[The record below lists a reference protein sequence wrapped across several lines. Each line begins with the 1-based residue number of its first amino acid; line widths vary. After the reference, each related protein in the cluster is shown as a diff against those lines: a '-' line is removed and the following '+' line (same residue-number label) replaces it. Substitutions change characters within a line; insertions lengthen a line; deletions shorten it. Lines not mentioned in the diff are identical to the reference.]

1 MANLKTEVILTMN
14 GKAAI
19 QVLEAL
25 RDKAKSVREEI
36 DHLDEKAPDFKQRK
50 AGLEEVYKALQS
62 AETDVIKGT
71 ERLDHALQNLTSTSL
86 QNLRK
91 ALGDGRR
98 QLQKLSEDELE
109 QADELRRKMKQVG
122 DEIRLIEG
130 QYVKIP
136 DGLKN
141 IKNQSDQ
148 WLDKAIKQQRD
159 LVGSLE
165 KSDASYQKN
174 LSTLK
179 QLVAEED
186 RRKGKMSKSDAMAT
200 VSNKYA
206 NASELRRAKTTITEV
221 RDKTDSHKVDEIE
234 QYNKALLEID
244 KRLGSISGQ
253 FVDVQKGISNVSNQ
267 SDQWLD
273 KAIKQQR
280 DLVGSLEKS
289 DASYQQNLATL
300 KQLEAEEDRR
310 KGKMSESEAHQT
322 VSSSNASASDL
333 RRAKTTLTEARDK
346 TALSNTGEI
355 DKYNSE
361 LQEIEKRLEAV
372 SGKAQKASMSWKQM
386 KQVLAE
392 PNKASGEDIKR
403 TMEVIAQKIQQL
415 PAGSKYVA
423 DLRRQY
429 SMLEQTLKGTRMSQS
444 ALNDILT
451 RSKQGKASIDELR
464 RAYKQL
470 EEELNLLNTKS
481 KEFADKQ
488 KSMKELKKNIDE
500 VTGAANKQGGAWNT
514 ALKNLT
520 AYVGLFSVFNHIK
533 DLVTGAIKKNFEYSG
548 SLTDI
553 RKVSGLTMDD
563 VKKLSTEL
571 AKIDTRTSV
580 DGLAQ
585 LAYEA
590 SKLGVG
596 KYGVEGMA
604 QFVRAADKINVA
616 IGEEMGEKA
625 LPSLLKMTEVMGL
638 IPKMGLERSIEAV
651 GSAMFKLSSTS
662 TATSNDITEFAKR
675 CTGVARTAGITTDQL
690 LALGSAF
697 SAQMASP
704 EVAATAMSKFIVALQ
719 KNHNLIEKD
728 LAIPA
733 GTINDM
739 YKAGHAMDA
748 IVLILEKMKE
758 KGNMNA
764 LGEIFKD
771 VGGDGQRLISSMVTM
786 AKNVDML
793 KDHLYESQ
801 EAFEEATAVGKEYS
815 MQQQSA
821 IGILERANNLWEKAF
836 VNPDGVDAV
845 KGMAEWWYE
854 MSATMTSS
862 PLLKGTLQVA
872 LQMVLITLKAV
883 ATLLPVIIGYI
894 ASQGLY
900 SGLTLLWQYLTALG
914 VAVKSMFQYTRAL
927 FTANAAQSTLNKTMK
942 LNPWIALASV
952 VVGVAG
958 AIYGYTQRA
967 KEAAEAAKEAER
979 QANAWKS
986 TLGQAAIETENL
998 KDKLKNYKRML
1009 SEANLSQKD
1018 RQGLISRFNSDF
1030 RSYINNLGI
1039 EIKNVKDLRDHY
1051 ADLAQEAERATYY
1064 RMREQAKQQALPKL
1078 DNDVNT
1084 ASNAV
1089 MENITKL
1096 GLDKLGVKFKD
1107 IYRWVKAG
1115 MSAKYI
1121 TLKLAKM
1128 LPREKTGLVDG
1139 LNWKIGKEGYIYR
1152 DTYDKDHKVT
1162 PATDFQTQTELAEMY
1177 RDNLWFVNAYK
1188 RRAKKLK
1195 QINKSY
1201 SNWVDDD
1208 YQPTPPETPGTLDN
1222 NAKDKDAIA
1231 EEKRREND
1239 QKRDWREELKQ
1250 KQDQAK
1256 AIMDDVNNYYDRQI
1270 NAKLAQAISL
1280 NMDKTEQ
1287 EQFVLPLRQNKEIAR
1302 SQVRLAVAG
1311 KPNKWEDAKKMM
1323 TADMVE
1329 QADETGVNLSENLLD
1344 GILKNNIGNLRKL
1357 MEQLG
1362 KNLGLSM
1369 NSITAEIFAKATR
1382 SEQEILK
1389 MKLKQMEARR
1399 KIAMEHD
1406 YTGIVQQNS
1415 YDSFNEMGFAAP
1427 TKEETTV
1434 TKKMVDGKEILD
1446 TSAFDKRRKAIKDMY
1461 ETARK
1466 ELAQLYTIDVSTT
1479 DGKGMLMK
1487 MLFGDDPDGMAA
1499 RIKAS
1504 LGESEESWKAF
1515 YLNLIQYSDNYAE
1528 AEKKK
1533 YDSTKKILDFWW
1545 SSNKRNLAQQDKLRK
1560 IQNESN
1566 LFGKRTNLLSNL
1578 GLANLT
1584 ADPEI
1589 ELMKARMQ
1597 AAEDYY
1603 AFVER
1608 NTKNKQLVDEA
1619 ERARQE
1625 AELAYANQMATAM
1638 KSRLSQMKELVQP
1651 IEDFGAAVGQ
1661 ALAEMRYDAESAND
1675 AIKSA
1680 LKSMLES
1687 WAKMALND
1695 VNTQMWKAINDAG
1708 AKRGR
1713 KNAQPDID
1721 AARANAKANAVT
1733 MNTSDIGTAGNP
1745 AHVIVDNETQSSDS
1759 ISDKKTDVVVH
1770 SESGG
1775 PDALPTVAH
1784 KDSPMATS
1792 PILVPNNTE
1801 RHGAGGLFKS
1811 VAPDTMPSYP
1821 SKDKVSAELPVTIK
1835 DDNVVDSRSNS
1846 QEKSDLQ
1853 HESLSR
1859 VEEKRKGNFP
1869 SDFHPDLYPEITGN
1883 SKKESPVPSV
1893 DTKTYEPP
1901 ANAALKRAHN
1911 TNNPQNEENRE
1922 GVVGLGDIQ
1931 ENVRGLL
1938 EVAKDLQSKVSGRTD
1953 SNVGSPAEQ
1962 TEESDSSADSTSYF
1976 DPAHRTQKALPAD
1989 AQESQGKVR
1998 KSPSNQKQGSPAL
2011 KGVAEQA
2018 GVSFADAI
2026 TGQSS
2031 FAEAGAGI
2039 VMGGVN
2045 AALNADLGDSKKKKK
2060 EEKQRKKQLREEKKH
2075 QKALSKEVKQGTK
2088 EREKTTDKG
2097 VKNMTVTT
2105 EQGNKEQSKGT
2116 EAAQRTMF
2124 GATDAALNATLVAKQ
2139 KNNDATAQS
2148 DAARTESEVTFSI
2161 AGAMAKCFEFLGPI
2175 AGPIAAA
2182 VVMSTLMGFLQWAL
2196 SSALGGKK
2204 KNSTKGPNT
2213 KVVSG
2218 MLTYDSGNVQDL
2230 RPFVGNDGSL
2240 YWATE
2245 EDKPHNG
2252 VSLLTRPTATTI
2264 NGRPSL
2270 VAENGP
2276 ELVIGRETTQAMMM
2290 NNPQLLKA
2298 LVNYDR
2304 NYSGRRAYDTGNIAE
2319 TSPTIA
2325 AGTSVADEMVSYQ
2338 ANTNVALLQAVN
2350 TLLQRLEQP
2359 IEAKIDMYGRGK
2371 LYDSMTKANQF
2382 MKNK

>member
-1 MANLKTEVILTMN
+1 MANLKTEVILSMN

-19 QVLEAL
+19 LVLEAL
-25 RDKAKSVREEI
+25 RDKARSVREEI
-36 DHLDEKAPDFKQRK
+36 DHLDKDAPDFKERK
-50 AGLEEVYKALQS
+50 AGLESVYKTLHNYQ
-62 AETDVIKGT
+62 TNIIKDT
-71 ERLDHALQNLTSTSL
+71 ERLDHALKNLSTTSL

-98 QLQKLSEDELE
+98 QLQKLSEDDLA
-109 QADELRRKMKQVG
+109 QAEEVRKKMKQVG

-130 QYVKIP
+130 QYVKIAE
-136 DGLKN
+136 GLKN
-141 IKNQSDQ
+141 VANQSDQ

-159 LVGSLE
+159 LVGSLQ
-165 KSDASYQKN
+165 KSDA
-174 LSTLK
+174 
-179 QLVAEED
+179 
-186 RRKGKMSKSDAMAT
+186 G
-200 VSNKYA
+200 
-206 NASELRRAKTTITEV
+206 
-221 RDKTDSHKVDEIE
+221 
-234 QYNKALLEID
+234 
-244 KRLGSISGQ
+244 
-253 FVDVQKGISNVSNQ
+253 
-267 SDQWLD
+267 
-273 KAIKQQR
+273 
-280 DLVGSLEKS
+280 
-289 DASYQQNLATL
+289 YQQNLATL

-310 KGKMSESEAHQT
+310 KGKMNVLEARQT
-322 VSSSNASASDL
+322 VSNGNASASDL
-333 RRAKTTLTEARDK
+333 RRAKATLTEKRD
-346 TALSNTGEI
+346 NTPTKYYDEI
-355 DKYNSE
+355 GDYNRD

-372 SGKAQKASMSWKQM
+372 SGKTQKASMSWKQL

-403 TMEVIAQKIQQL
+403 TMEVIQQKIQQL

-444 ALNDILT
+444 ALNDILS
-451 RSKQGKASIDELR
+451 RSKQGKASLDELR

-470 EEELNLLNTKS
+470 EEELNQVNTKS
-481 KEFADKQ
+481 EEFADKQ

-500 VTGAANKQGGAWNT
+500 VTGATNKQGGAWHT

-553 RKVSGLTMDD
+553 RKVSGLTMEQ
-563 VKKLSTEL
+563 VKQLSTEL

-585 LAYEA
+585 LAYQGA
-590 SKLGVG
+590 KLGMG

-604 QFVRAADKINVA
+604 QFVRAADQINVA
-616 IGEEMGEKA
+616 IGEEMGEEA
-625 LPSLLKMTEVMGL
+625 LPALSKMVEVMGL
-638 IPKMGLERSIEAV
+638 IPKMGIEKAMEAT

-662 TATSNDITEFAKR
+662 TSTSNDIVEFSKR
-675 CTGVARTAGITTDQL
+675 LTGVARTAGITTDQL
-690 LALGSAF
+690 LALGSA
-697 SAQMASP
+697 SSSMMLMP
-704 EVAATAMSKFIVALQ
+704 EVASTAMGKFIVALQ
-719 KNHNLIEKD
+719 KNHNLIAKE
-728 LAIPA
+728 LGIPDE
-733 GTINDM
+733 TIKNL
-739 YKAGHAMDA
+739 YASGHAMDA
-748 IVLILEKMKE
+748 IVLVLEKMRD

-764 LGEIFKD
+764 LGGIFKD
-771 VGGDGQRLISSMVTM
+771 LGSDGQRLVTAMVTM
-786 AKNVDML
+786 SKNVDIL
-793 KDHLYESQ
+793 KDHLYESE
-801 EAFEEATAVGKEYS
+801 EAFREATAVGKEYS

-862 PLLKGTLQVA
+862 PLLKGTLQIA

-883 ATLLPVIIGYI
+883 ATLLPVIIGYM

-900 SGLTLLWQYLTALG
+900 SGLSLLWQYLKALG
-914 VAVKSMFQYTRAL
+914 VAVKSMFQYARAL

-942 LNPWIALASV
+942 LNPWIAFASV
-952 VVGVAG
+952 IIGVAG

-967 KEAAEAAKEAER
+967 REAAEAAKEAER

-986 TLGQAAIETENL
+986 TLGKAAVETANL
-998 KDKLKNYKRML
+998 NKKLENYKRMM
-1009 SEANLSQKD
+1009 SESNLSQKE
-1018 RQGLISRFNSDF
+1018 RQGLISRFNKDF
-1030 RSYINNLGI
+1030 RSYISNLGI
-1039 EIKNVKDLRDHY
+1039 EIKSVKDLRDHY
-1051 ADLAQEAERATYY
+1051 SELAQEAQRATYY
-1064 RMREQAKQQALPKL
+1064 RMMEKAKQQALPKL
-1078 DNDVNT
+1078 DADRDT
-1084 ASNAV
+1084 AANALLAQV
-1089 MENITKL
+1089 QKL
-1096 GLDKLGVKFKD
+1096 GIDKLGVSFAD
-1107 IYRWVKAG
+1107 IDRWVSKGANG
-1115 MSAKYI
+1115 NALFWNLVKKMPKNKSG
-1121 TLKLAKM
+1121 LK
-1128 LPREKTGLVDG
+1128 DG
-1139 LNWKIGKEGYIYR
+1139 FNWKLGKDGYIYR
-1152 DTYDKDHKVT
+1152 DTYDGGKAGINSDDSQMQYKLRDLLSASRWYANATGRRRKKEKDIEDNYQKWFPKDYT
-1162 PATDFQTQTELAEMY
+1162 PY
-1177 RDNLWFVNAYK
+1177 
-1188 RRAKKLK
+1188 
-1195 QINKSY
+1195 
-1201 SNWVDDD
+1201 
-1208 YQPTPPETPGTLDN
+1208 PEEDPGTLEKE
-1222 NAKDKDAIA
+1222 APDKDAIA
-1231 EEKRREND
+1231 QEKRDQRDRE
-1239 QKRDWREELKQ
+1239 RAWREELKQ

-1311 KPNKWEDAKKMM
+1311 KPNNWEDAKKMM
-1323 TADMVE
+1323 AADMVE
-1329 QADETGVNLSENLLD
+1329 QKDETGINLSKDLLD
-1344 GILKNNIGNLRKL
+1344 GILNNNIDNLRKL

-1369 NSITAEIFAKATR
+1369 NSITAEILAKATR

-1399 KIAMEHD
+1399 KIVMEHD

-1415 YDSFNEMGFAAP
+1415 YDSFNEMGYAAP

-1434 TKKMVDGKEILD
+1434 TKKMVDGKEVLD

-1466 ELAQLYTIDVSTT
+1466 ELAQLYAIDVSTT
-1479 DGKGMLMK
+1479 DGRGVLMNI
-1487 MLFGDDPDGMAA
+1487 LFGDDPDGMAA

-1504 LGESEESWKAF
+1504 LGESEESWKSF

-1533 YDSTKKILDFWW
+1533 YDSAKKIVDFWW

-1560 IQNESN
+1560 MQNESN

-1608 NTKNKQLVDEA
+1608 NTKNKQLIDEA

-1687 WAKMALND
+1687 WVKMALND

-1708 AKRGR
+1708 AKRG
-1713 KNAQPDID
+1713 KKKAQPDID
-1721 AARANAKANAVT
+1721 AARANAKANYTDLNGIDWRNFGTESNPLWVRWAGDHYENKSGDAVYTKEDGTPLPNPNGSVPQSNEPPSAWKKRHPDGTIDDYNKEVKSLGGQVGTSMAGQTGASVAGAVT
-1733 MNTSDIGTAGNP
+1733 G
-1745 AHVIVDNETQSSDS
+1745 SSSFGDAATGIAMS
-1759 ISDKKTDVVVH
+1759 GADALLNAQIKKTSK
-1770 SESGG
+1770 SE
-1775 PDALPTVAH
+1775 
-1784 KDSPMATS
+1784 K
-1792 PILVPNNTE
+1792 E
-1801 RHGAGGLFKS
+1801 R
-1811 VAPDTMPSYP
+1811 
-1821 SKDKVSAELPVTIK
+1821 
-1835 DDNVVDSRSNS
+1835 
-1846 QEKSDLQ
+1846 
-1853 HESLSR
+1853 
-1859 VEEKRKGNFP
+1859 
-1869 SDFHPDLYPEITGN
+1869 
-1883 SKKESPVPSV
+1883 
-1893 DTKTYEPP
+1893 
-1901 ANAALKRAHN
+1901 
-1911 TNNPQNEENRE
+1911 
-1922 GVVGLGDIQ
+1922 
-1931 ENVRGLL
+1931 
-1938 EVAKDLQSKVSGRTD
+1938 
-1953 SNVGSPAEQ
+1953 
-1962 TEESDSSADSTSYF
+1962 
-1976 DPAHRTQKALPAD
+1976 
-1989 AQESQGKVR
+1989 
-1998 KSPSNQKQGSPAL
+1998 
-2011 KGVAEQA
+2011 
-2018 GVSFADAI
+2018 
-2026 TGQSS
+2026 
-2031 FAEAGAGI
+2031 
-2039 VMGGVN
+2039 
-2045 AALNADLGDSKKKKK
+2045 
-2060 EEKQRKKQLREEKKH
+2060 EKQLKKEKKH
-2075 QKALSKEVKQGTK
+2075 QKDLTK
-2088 EREKTTDKG
+2088 ETKKGLSDREKATGKG
-2097 VKNMTVTT
+2097 VKNITSTT

-2116 EAAQRTMF
+2116 VVAQQTITNATEA
-2124 GATDAALNATLVAKQ
+2124 GLNATLTAKQ
-2139 KNNDATAQS
+2139 KNNDETLKS
-2148 DAARTESEVTFSI
+2148 DANRTQGEVTFSI

-2182 VVMSTLMGFLQWAL
+2182 VVMSTLMGLLQWAL
-2196 SSALGGKK
+2196 NSALGGGKK
-2204 KNSTKGPNT
+2204 KNSTKSPNT

-2230 RPFVGNDGSL
+2230 RPFVGNDGSI
-2240 YWATE
+2240 YWAA
-2245 EDKPHNG
+2245 EDSNPHNG
-2252 VSLLTRPTATTI
+2252 VSLLTRPTATSI
-2264 NGRPSL
+2264 NGHPSL
-2270 VAENGP
+2270 VAEKGP

-2304 NYSGRRAYDTGNIAE
+2304 NYSGRHAYDTGNITEA
-2319 TSPTIA
+2319 SPTIA
-2325 AGTSVADEMVSYQ
+2325 AGSSVSDEMVSNQ
-2338 ANTNVALLQAVN
+2338 ATTNIALLQAVN

>member
-1 MANLKTEVILTMN
+1 MANLKTEVILSMN

-25 RDKAKSVREEI
+25 RDKARSVREEI
-36 DHLDEKAPDFKQRK
+36 DHLDKDAPDFKERK
-50 AGLEEVYKALQS
+50 AGLESVYKTLQNYQ
-62 AETDVIKGT
+62 TNIIKDT
-71 ERLDHALQNLTSTSL
+71 ERLDHALKNLSTTSL

-98 QLQKLSEDELE
+98 QLQKLSEDDLA
-109 QADELRRKMKQVG
+109 QAEEVRKKMKQVG

-130 QYVKIP
+130 QYVKIAE
-136 DGLKN
+136 GLKN
-141 IKNQSDQ
+141 VANQSDQ

-159 LVGSLE
+159 LVGSLQ
-165 KSDASYQKN
+165 KSDA
-174 LSTLK
+174 
-179 QLVAEED
+179 
-186 RRKGKMSKSDAMAT
+186 G
-200 VSNKYA
+200 
-206 NASELRRAKTTITEV
+206 
-221 RDKTDSHKVDEIE
+221 
-234 QYNKALLEID
+234 
-244 KRLGSISGQ
+244 
-253 FVDVQKGISNVSNQ
+253 
-267 SDQWLD
+267 
-273 KAIKQQR
+273 
-280 DLVGSLEKS
+280 
-289 DASYQQNLATL
+289 YQQNLATL
-300 KQLEAEEDRR
+300 KRLEAEEDRR
-310 KGKMSESEAHQT
+310 KGKMNVAEARQT
-322 VSSSNASASDL
+322 VSDDNASASDL
-333 RRAKTTLTEARDK
+333 RRAKATLTEARDK
-346 TALSNTGEI
+346 TAIGKTGEI
-355 DKYNSE
+355 DSYNRD
-361 LQEIEKRLEAV
+361 LQEIEKRLETV
-372 SGKAQKASMSWKQM
+372 SGKTQKASMSWKQM

-403 TMEVIAQKIQQL
+403 TMEVIQQKIQQL

-444 ALNDILT
+444 ALNDILS
-451 RSKQGKASIDELR
+451 RSKQGKASLDELR

-470 EEELNLLNTKS
+470 EEELNQVNTKS

-488 KSMKELKKNIDE
+488 KSMKELKENIDE
-500 VTGAANKQGGAWNT
+500 VTGATNKQGGAWHT

-553 RKVSGLTMDD
+553 RKVSGLTMEQ
-563 VKKLSTEL
+563 VKQLSTEL

-585 LAYEA
+585 LAYQGA
-590 SKLGVG
+590 KLGMG

-604 QFVRAADKINVA
+604 QFVRAADQINVA
-616 IGEEMGEKA
+616 IGEEMGEEA
-625 LPSLLKMTEVMGL
+625 LPALSKMVEVMGL
-638 IPKMGLERSIEAV
+638 IPKMGIEKAMEAT

-662 TATSNDITEFAKR
+662 TSTSNDIVEFSKR
-675 CTGVARTAGITTDQL
+675 LTGVARTAGITTDQL
-690 LALGSAF
+690 LALGSA
-697 SAQMASP
+697 SSSMMLMP
-704 EVAATAMSKFIVALQ
+704 EVASTAMGKFIVALQ
-719 KNHNLIEKD
+719 KNHNLIAKE
-728 LAIPA
+728 LGIPDE
-733 GTINDM
+733 TIKNL
-739 YKAGHAMDA
+739 YASGHAMDA
-748 IVLILEKMKE
+748 IVLVLEKMRD

-764 LGEIFKD
+764 LGGIFKD
-771 VGGDGQRLISSMVTM
+771 LGSDGQRLVTAMVTM
-786 AKNVDML
+786 SKNVDIL
-793 KDHLYESQ
+793 KDHLYESE
-801 EAFEEATAVGKEYS
+801 EAFREATAVGKEYS
-815 MQQQSA
+815 MQQLSA

-854 MSATMTSS
+854 MSATMTNS
-862 PLLKGTLQVA
+862 PLLKGTLQIA
-872 LQMVLITLKAV
+872 LQMVLAALKAV
-883 ATLLPVIIGYI
+883 AFFMPVIIGYM

-900 SGLTLLWQYLTALG
+900 SGLRLLWQYVAALG
-914 VAVKSMFQYTRAL
+914 MAGKAMFQYVRAL

-952 VVGVAG
+952 IIGVAG

-967 KEAAEAAKEAER
+967 KEAAEAVKEAEK

-986 TLGQAAIETENL
+986 TLGKAAVETANL
-998 KDKLKNYKRML
+998 NKKLENYKRMM
-1009 SEANLSQKD
+1009 SESNLSQKE
-1018 RQGLISRFNSDF
+1018 RQGLISRFNKDF
-1030 RSYINNLGI
+1030 RSYISNLGI
-1039 EIKNVKDLRDHY
+1039 EIKSVKDLRDHY
-1051 ADLAQEAERATYY
+1051 SELAQEAQRATYY
-1064 RMREQAKQQALPKL
+1064 RMMEKAKQQALPKL
-1078 DNDVNT
+1078 DADRDT
-1084 ASNAV
+1084 AANALLAQV
-1089 MENITKL
+1089 QKL
-1096 GLDKLGVKFKD
+1096 GIDKLGVSFAD
-1107 IYRWVKAG
+1107 IDRWVSKGANG
-1115 MSAKYI
+1115 NALFWNLVKKMPKNKSG
-1121 TLKLAKM
+1121 LK
-1128 LPREKTGLVDG
+1128 DG
-1139 LNWKIGKEGYIYR
+1139 FNWKLGKDGYIYR
-1152 DTYDKDHKVT
+1152 DTYDGGKAGINSDDSQMQYELLDLLRYSRWYANATGRRRKKEKDIEDNYQKWFPKGYT
-1162 PATDFQTQTELAEMY
+1162 PY
-1177 RDNLWFVNAYK
+1177 
-1188 RRAKKLK
+1188 
-1195 QINKSY
+1195 
-1201 SNWVDDD
+1201 
-1208 YQPTPPETPGTLDN
+1208 PEEDPGTLEKD
-1222 NAKDKDAIA
+1222 APDKDAIA
-1231 EEKRREND
+1231 QEKRD
-1239 QKRDWREELKQ
+1239 KRDRERAWREELKQ

-1256 AIMDDVNNYYDRQI
+1256 AIMDDVDNYYDRQI

-1311 KPNKWEDAKKMM
+1311 KPNQWEDAKKMM
-1323 TADMVE
+1323 AADMVE
-1329 QADETGVNLSENLLD
+1329 QEDETGINLSKDLLD
-1344 GILKNNIGNLRKL
+1344 GILNNNIDNLRKL

-1369 NSITAEIFAKATR
+1369 NSITAEISAKATR

-1399 KIAMEHD
+1399 KIVMEHD

-1415 YDSFNEMGFAAP
+1415 YDSFNEMGYAAP

-1434 TKKMVDGKEILD
+1434 TKKMVDGKEVLD

-1466 ELAQLYTIDVSTT
+1466 ELAQLYAIDVSTT
-1479 DGKGMLMK
+1479 DGRGVLMK
-1487 MLFGDDPDGMAA
+1487 ILFGDDPDGMAA

-1504 LGESEESWKAF
+1504 LGESEESWKSF

-1533 YDSTKKILDFWW
+1533 YDSAKKIVDFWW
-1545 SSNKRNLAQQDKLRK
+1545 SSNKRNLAQQAKLRK
-1560 IQNESN
+1560 MQNESN

-1608 NTKNKQLVDEA
+1608 NTKNKQLIDEA

-1708 AKRGR
+1708 AKRG
-1713 KNAQPDID
+1713 KKKAQPDID
-1721 AARANAKANAVT
+1721 AVRANAKANYTDLNGIDWRNFGTESNPLWVRWAGDHYENKSGDAVYTKEDGTPLPNPNGSVPQSNEPPSAWKKRHPDGTIDDYNKEVKSLGGQVGTSMAGQTGASVAGAVT
-1733 MNTSDIGTAGNP
+1733 G
-1745 AHVIVDNETQSSDS
+1745 SSSFGDAATGIAMS
-1759 ISDKKTDVVVH
+1759 GADALLNAQIKKTSK
-1770 SESGG
+1770 SE
-1775 PDALPTVAH
+1775 
-1784 KDSPMATS
+1784 K
-1792 PILVPNNTE
+1792 E
-1801 RHGAGGLFKS
+1801 R
-1811 VAPDTMPSYP
+1811 
-1821 SKDKVSAELPVTIK
+1821 
-1835 DDNVVDSRSNS
+1835 
-1846 QEKSDLQ
+1846 
-1853 HESLSR
+1853 
-1859 VEEKRKGNFP
+1859 
-1869 SDFHPDLYPEITGN
+1869 
-1883 SKKESPVPSV
+1883 
-1893 DTKTYEPP
+1893 
-1901 ANAALKRAHN
+1901 
-1911 TNNPQNEENRE
+1911 
-1922 GVVGLGDIQ
+1922 
-1931 ENVRGLL
+1931 
-1938 EVAKDLQSKVSGRTD
+1938 
-1953 SNVGSPAEQ
+1953 
-1962 TEESDSSADSTSYF
+1962 
-1976 DPAHRTQKALPAD
+1976 
-1989 AQESQGKVR
+1989 
-1998 KSPSNQKQGSPAL
+1998 
-2011 KGVAEQA
+2011 
-2018 GVSFADAI
+2018 
-2026 TGQSS
+2026 
-2031 FAEAGAGI
+2031 
-2039 VMGGVN
+2039 
-2045 AALNADLGDSKKKKK
+2045 
-2060 EEKQRKKQLREEKKH
+2060 EKQLKKEKKH
-2075 QKALSKEVKQGTK
+2075 QKDLTK
-2088 EREKTTDKG
+2088 ETKKGLSDREKATGKG
-2097 VKNMTVTT
+2097 VKNITSTM

-2116 EAAQRTMF
+2116 VVAQQTITNATEA
-2124 GATDAALNATLVAKQ
+2124 GLNATLTAKQ
-2139 KNNDATAQS
+2139 KNNDETLKS
-2148 DAARTESEVTFSI
+2148 DANRTQGEVTFSI

-2182 VVMSTLMGFLQWAL
+2182 VVMSTLMGLLQWAL
-2196 SSALGGKK
+2196 NSALGGGKK

-2240 YWATE
+2240 YWAA
-2245 EDKPHNG
+2245 EDSNPHNG
-2252 VSLLTRPTATTI
+2252 VSLLTRPTATSI
-2264 NGRPSL
+2264 NGHPSL
-2270 VAENGP
+2270 VAEKGP

-2304 NYSGRRAYDTGNIAE
+2304 NYSGRRAYDIGNISE

-2325 AGTSVADEMVSYQ
+2325 AGSSVTDEMVSNQ
-2338 ANTNVALLQAVN
+2338 ATTNIALLQAVN

>member
-1 MANLKTEVILTMN
+1 MANLKTEVILSMN

-25 RDKAKSVREEI
+25 RDKARSVREEI
-36 DHLDEKAPDFKQRK
+36 DHLDKDAPDFKERK
-50 AGLEEVYKALQS
+50 AGLESVYKTLQNYQ
-62 AETDVIKGT
+62 TNIIKDT
-71 ERLDHALQNLTSTSL
+71 ERLDHALKNLSTTSL

-98 QLQKLSEDELE
+98 QLQKLSEDDLA
-109 QADELRRKMKQVG
+109 QAEEVRKKMKQVG

-130 QYVKIP
+130 QYVKIAE
-136 DGLKN
+136 GLKN
-141 IKNQSDQ
+141 VANQSDQ

-159 LVGSLE
+159 LVGSLQ
-165 KSDASYQKN
+165 KSDA
-174 LSTLK
+174 
-179 QLVAEED
+179 
-186 RRKGKMSKSDAMAT
+186 G
-200 VSNKYA
+200 
-206 NASELRRAKTTITEV
+206 
-221 RDKTDSHKVDEIE
+221 
-234 QYNKALLEID
+234 
-244 KRLGSISGQ
+244 
-253 FVDVQKGISNVSNQ
+253 
-267 SDQWLD
+267 
-273 KAIKQQR
+273 
-280 DLVGSLEKS
+280 
-289 DASYQQNLATL
+289 YQQNLATL

-310 KGKMSESEAHQT
+310 KGKMSVFEAHQT
-322 VSSSNASASDL
+322 VSNGNASASDL
-333 RRAKTTLTEARDK
+333 RRAKTTLTEARD
-346 TALSNTGEI
+346 NTPTKFSDSIG
-355 DKYNSE
+355 DYNRE

-372 SGKAQKASMSWKQM
+372 SGKTQKASMSWKQM

-403 TMEVIAQKIQQL
+403 TMEVIQQKIQQL

-429 SMLEQTLKGTRMSQS
+429 SMLEQTLKGARMSQS

-451 RSKQGKASIDELR
+451 RSKQGKASLDELR

-470 EEELNLLNTKS
+470 EEELNQINTKS

-488 KSMKELKKNIDE
+488 KSMEELKKNIDE
-500 VTGAANKQGGAWNT
+500 VTGAANKQGGAWHT

-553 RKVSGLTMDD
+553 RKVSGLTMEQ
-563 VKKLSTEL
+563 VKQLSTEL

-585 LAYEA
+585 LAYQGA
-590 SKLGVG
+590 KLGMG

-604 QFVRAADKINVA
+604 QFVRAADQINVA
-616 IGEEMGEKA
+616 IGEEMGEEA
-625 LPSLLKMTEVMGL
+625 LPALSKMVEVMGL
-638 IPKMGLERSIEAV
+638 IPKMGIEKAMEAT

-662 TATSNDITEFAKR
+662 TSTSNDIVEFSKR
-675 CTGVARTAGITTDQL
+675 LTGVARTAGITTDQL
-690 LALGSAF
+690 LALGSA
-697 SAQMASP
+697 SSSMMLMP
-704 EVAATAMSKFIVALQ
+704 EVASTAMGKFIVALQ
-719 KNHNLIEKD
+719 KNHNLIAKE
-728 LAIPA
+728 LGIPDE
-733 GTINDM
+733 TIKNL
-739 YKAGHAMDA
+739 YASGHAMDA
-748 IVLILEKMKE
+748 IVLVLEKMRD

-764 LGEIFKD
+764 LGGIFKD
-771 VGGDGQRLISSMVTM
+771 LGSDGQRLVTAMVTM
-786 AKNVDML
+786 SKNVDIL
-793 KDHLYESQ
+793 KDHLYESE
-801 EAFEEATAVGKEYS
+801 EAFREATAVGKEYS
-815 MQQQSA
+815 MQQLSA

-862 PLLKGTLQVA
+862 PLLKGTLQIA

-883 ATLLPVIIGYI
+883 ASLLPVIIGYM

-900 SGLTLLWQYLTALG
+900 SGLRLLWQYLTALG
-914 VAVKSMFQYTRAL
+914 VAVKSMFQYARAL

-942 LNPWIALASV
+942 LNPWIAFASV
-952 VVGVAG
+952 IIGVAG

-967 KEAAEAAKEAER
+967 REAAEAAKEAEK

-986 TLGQAAIETENL
+986 TLGKAAVETANL
-998 KDKLKNYKRML
+998 NKKLENYKRMM
-1009 SEANLSQKD
+1009 SESNLSQKE
-1018 RQGLISRFNSDF
+1018 RQGLISRFNKDF
-1030 RSYINNLGI
+1030 RSYISNLGI
-1039 EIKNVKDLRDHY
+1039 EIKSVKDLRDHY
-1051 ADLAQEAERATYY
+1051 SELAQEAQRATYY
-1064 RMREQAKQQALPKL
+1064 RMMEKAKQQALPKL
-1078 DNDVNT
+1078 DADRDT
-1084 ASNAV
+1084 AANALLAQV
-1089 MENITKL
+1089 QKL
-1096 GLDKLGVKFKD
+1096 GIDKLGVSFAD
-1107 IYRWVKAG
+1107 IDRWVSKGANG
-1115 MSAKYI
+1115 NALFWNLVKKMPKNKSG
-1121 TLKLAKM
+1121 LK
-1128 LPREKTGLVDG
+1128 DG
-1139 LNWKIGKEGYIYR
+1139 FNWKLGKDGYIYR
-1152 DTYDKDHKVT
+1152 DTYDGGKVGINSDDSQMQYKLRDLLSASRWYANATGRRRKKEKDIEDNYQKWFPKDYT
-1162 PATDFQTQTELAEMY
+1162 PY
-1177 RDNLWFVNAYK
+1177 
-1188 RRAKKLK
+1188 
-1195 QINKSY
+1195 
-1201 SNWVDDD
+1201 
-1208 YQPTPPETPGTLDN
+1208 PEEDPGTLEKK
-1222 NAKDKDAIA
+1222 APDKDAIA
-1231 EEKRREND
+1231 QEKRDQRDRE
-1239 QKRDWREELKQ
+1239 RAWREELKQ

-1311 KPNKWEDAKKMM
+1311 KPNEWEDAKKMM
-1323 TADMVE
+1323 AADMVE
-1329 QADETGVNLSENLLD
+1329 QKDETGINLSKDLLD
-1344 GILKNNIGNLRKL
+1344 GILNNNIDNLRKL

-1389 MKLKQMEARR
+1389 MELKQMEARR
-1399 KIAMEHD
+1399 KIVMEHD

-1415 YDSFNEMGFAAP
+1415 YDSFNEMGYAAP

-1434 TKKMVDGKEILD
+1434 TKKMVDGKEVLD

-1479 DGKGMLMK
+1479 DGRGVLMK
-1487 MLFGDDPDGMAA
+1487 ILFGDDPDGMAA
-1499 RIKAS
+1499 RIKKS

-1533 YDSTKKILDFWW
+1533 YDSAKKIVDFWW

-1560 IQNESN
+1560 MQNESN

-1608 NTKNKQLVDEA
+1608 NTKNKQLIDEA

-1708 AKRGR
+1708 AKRG
-1713 KNAQPDID
+1713 KKKAQPDID
-1721 AARANAKANAVT
+1721 AARANAKANYTDLNGIDWRNFGTESNPLWVRWAGDHYENKSGDAVYTKEDGTPLPNPNGSVPQSNEPPSAWKKRHPDGTIDDYNKEVKSLGGQVGTSMAGQTGSSVAGAVT
-1733 MNTSDIGTAGNP
+1733 G
-1745 AHVIVDNETQSSDS
+1745 SSSFGDAATGIAMS
-1759 ISDKKTDVVVH
+1759 GADALLNAQIKKTSK
-1770 SESGG
+1770 SE
-1775 PDALPTVAH
+1775 
-1784 KDSPMATS
+1784 K
-1792 PILVPNNTE
+1792 E
-1801 RHGAGGLFKS
+1801 R
-1811 VAPDTMPSYP
+1811 
-1821 SKDKVSAELPVTIK
+1821 
-1835 DDNVVDSRSNS
+1835 
-1846 QEKSDLQ
+1846 
-1853 HESLSR
+1853 
-1859 VEEKRKGNFP
+1859 
-1869 SDFHPDLYPEITGN
+1869 
-1883 SKKESPVPSV
+1883 
-1893 DTKTYEPP
+1893 
-1901 ANAALKRAHN
+1901 
-1911 TNNPQNEENRE
+1911 
-1922 GVVGLGDIQ
+1922 
-1931 ENVRGLL
+1931 
-1938 EVAKDLQSKVSGRTD
+1938 
-1953 SNVGSPAEQ
+1953 
-1962 TEESDSSADSTSYF
+1962 
-1976 DPAHRTQKALPAD
+1976 
-1989 AQESQGKVR
+1989 
-1998 KSPSNQKQGSPAL
+1998 
-2011 KGVAEQA
+2011 
-2018 GVSFADAI
+2018 
-2026 TGQSS
+2026 
-2031 FAEAGAGI
+2031 
-2039 VMGGVN
+2039 
-2045 AALNADLGDSKKKKK
+2045 
-2060 EEKQRKKQLREEKKH
+2060 EKQLKKEKKH
-2075 QKALSKEVKQGTK
+2075 QKDLTK
-2088 EREKTTDKG
+2088 ETKKGLSDREKATGKG
-2097 VKNMTVTT
+2097 VKNITSTT

-2116 EAAQRTMF
+2116 VEAQQTITN
-2124 GATDAALNATLVAKQ
+2124 ATEAGLNATLTAKQ
-2139 KNNDATAQS
+2139 KNNDETLKS
-2148 DAARTESEVTFSI
+2148 DANRTQGEVTFSI

-2182 VVMSTLMGFLQWAL
+2182 VVMSTLMGLLQWAL
-2196 SSALGGKK
+2196 NSALGGGKK

-2240 YWATE
+2240 YWAA
-2245 EDKPHNG
+2245 EDSNPHNG
-2252 VSLLTRPTATTI
+2252 VSLLTRPTATSI
-2264 NGRPSL
+2264 NGHPSL
-2270 VAENGP
+2270 VAEKGP

-2304 NYSGRRAYDTGNIAE
+2304 NYSGRRAYDAGNISE

-2325 AGTSVADEMVSYQ
+2325 AESSVSDEMVSNQ
-2338 ANTNVALLQAVN
+2338 ANTNAALLQAVN

>member
-36 DHLDEKAPDFKQRK
+36 DNLDEKAPDFKQRK

-98 QLQKLSEDELE
+98 QLQSLSEDDLE
-109 QADELRRKMKQVG
+109 EIEEIRKKMKLAGDQV
-122 DEIRLIEG
+122 RLLEG

-186 RRKGKMSKSDAMAT
+186 RRKGKMSKNDAMAT

-310 KGKMSESEAHQT
+310 KGKMSEVEARRT
-322 VSSSNASASDL
+322 ASDDNASASDL
-333 RRAKTTLTEARDK
+333 RRAKATLTEARDK
-346 TALSNTGEI
+346 TAVGKTGDI
-355 DKYNSE
+355 DAYNRD

-429 SMLEQTLKGTRMSQS
+429 AMLEQTLKGTRMSQS

-470 EEELNLLNTKS
+470 EEELNQLNTKS

-553 RKVSGLTMDD
+553 RKVSGLTMDQ
-563 VKKLSTEL
+563 VKQLSTEL

-596 KYGVEGMA
+596 KYGVEGMT

-733 GTINDM
+733 GIINDM
-739 YKAGHAMDA
+739 YKAGHAMEA

-815 MQQQSA
+815 MQQMSA

-862 PLLKGTLQVA
+862 PLLKGTLQIA
-872 LQMVLITLKAV
+872 LQMVLWTLKGI
-883 ATLLPVIIGYI
+883 ATLLPVIIGYM
-894 ASQGLY
+894 ASQGVY
-900 SGLTLLWQYLTALG
+900 SGLRLLYQYLVALG
-914 VAVKSMFQYTRAL
+914 MAGKAMFQYVRAL
-927 FTANAAQSTLNKTMK
+927 VTANAAQSTLNKTMK
-942 LNPWIALASV
+942 LNPWIALASIII
-952 VVGVAG
+952 GVAG

-967 KEAAEAAKEAER
+967 REAAAAAKEAEK

-986 TLGQAAIETENL
+986 TLGQAAVETSNL
-998 KDKLKNYKRML
+998 NQKLANYKQMM
-1009 SEANLSQKD
+1009 SEANLSQKE
-1018 RQGLISRFNSDF
+1018 RQGLISRFNRDF
-1030 RSYINNLGI
+1030 HSYISKLGI
-1039 EIKNVKDLRDHY
+1039 EVKSVKDLRDHY
-1051 ADLAQEAERATYY
+1051 SELAQEAQRATYY
-1064 RMREQAKQQALPKL
+1064 RMMEQAKKKALPKL
-1078 DNDVNT
+1078 DADRDAAANALLAQIQKMGIDKFG
-1084 ASNAV
+1084 ASF
-1089 MENITKL
+1089 T
-1096 GLDKLGVKFKD
+1096 D
-1107 IYRWVKAG
+1107 IDRWVRKGASG
-1115 MSAKYI
+1115 NAI
-1121 TLKLAKM
+1121 FWRLAKM
-1128 LPREKTGLVDG
+1128 MPESKSGLKKGLDWKLDKQGFVYRTSYDGTKAGLADSHMQYELRDLLSAARWYANSTGRRYKKEKDIED
-1139 LNWKIGKEGYIYR
+1139 NYHKWFPKGY
-1152 DTYDKDHKVT
+1152 T
-1162 PATDFQTQTELAEMY
+1162 PY
-1177 RDNLWFVNAYK
+1177 
-1188 RRAKKLK
+1188 
-1195 QINKSY
+1195 
-1201 SNWVDDD
+1201 
-1208 YQPTPPETPGTLDN
+1208 PEEDPGTLDN
-1222 NAKDKDAIA
+1222 NAPENNATTGSGHNPNRDEKNIAKDRANALIA
-1231 EEKRREND
+1231 NIKAFYEEQMRKYLEWVAQMNADGEKISEGQQKEQLDYLQSQMDRALGTARQSIANLGDGWKQFYSHMDEDVMVFDDETSKQLLESIGKADVGELHKLFTKLSGDLSRENN
-1239 QKRDWREELKQ
+1239 KT
-1250 KQDQAK
+1250 
-1256 AIMDDVNNYYDRQI
+1256 
-1270 NAKLAQAISL
+1270 LA
-1280 NMDKTEQ
+1280 
-1287 EQFVLPLRQNKEIAR
+1287 
-1302 SQVRLAVAG
+1302 
-1311 KPNKWEDAKKMM
+1311 
-1323 TADMVE
+1323 
-1329 QADETGVNLSENLLD
+1329 ENLGALLD
-1344 GILKNNIGNLRKL
+1344 
-1357 MEQLG
+1357 Q
-1362 KNLGLSM
+1362 
-1369 NSITAEIFAKATR
+1369 IFANGSKELREAAEKLLAR
-1382 SEQEILK
+1382 QREI
-1389 MKLKQMEARR
+1389 Q
-1399 KIAMEHD
+1399 KILNEHD
-1406 YTGIVQQNS
+1406 YTGAVDRNTRSNFDRLGFLQPAEDIRA
-1415 YDSFNEMGFAAP
+1415 DSPEGL
-1427 TKEETTV
+1427 E
-1434 TKKMVDGKEILD
+1434 KMN
-1446 TSAFDKRRKAIKDMY
+1446 TAFDKLTTKARESI
-1461 ETARK
+1461 TV
-1466 ELAQLYTIDVSTT
+1466 LY
-1479 DGKGMLMK
+1479 
-1487 MLFGDDPDGMAA
+1487 
-1499 RIKAS
+1499 S
-1504 LGESEESWKAF
+1504 LNPESESFQNQFLQFLSVANEGFDFSKLKVQDLKAL
-1515 YLNLIQYSDNYAE
+1515 YLELIKYNDDFVA
-1528 AEKKK
+1528 AEKKQ
-1533 YDSTKKILDFWW
+1533 YDDAKRITDFLWKR
-1545 SSNKRNLAQQDKLRK
+1545 NERNLAQQDKLRK
-1560 IQNESN
+1560 MQNESN

-1597 AAEDYY
+1597 AAENYY

-1608 NTKNKQLVDEA
+1608 NNKNQQLLAEA

-1625 AELAYANQMATAM
+1625 AELAYVNQMATAM

-1708 AKRGR
+1708 AKRGK
-1713 KNAQPDID
+1713 KNAQPDIE
-1721 AARANAKANAVT
+1721 AARANADANAVT

-1745 AHVIVDNETQSSDS
+1745 AHVIVDNETKPSDS

-1770 SESGG
+1770 SGPGG

-1821 SKDKVSAELPVTIK
+1821 SKDKVSAELPVKIG
-1835 DDNVVDSRSNS
+1835 DDNVVDSHSNS

-1853 HESLSR
+1853 HESFSR
-1859 VEEKRKGNFP
+1859 VEEKRKNNFP
-1869 SDFHPDLYPEITGN
+1869 SDFHPDQYPEITGN
-1883 SKKESPVPSV
+1883 SKKESPVPTV

-1922 GVVGLGDIQ
+1922 GVVGLSDIQ
-1931 ENVRGLL
+1931 ENVRGIL
-1938 EVAKDLQSKVSGRTD
+1938 EVAKDLQSKVSDGTEGD
-1953 SNVGSPAEQ
+1953 VGSPAER
-1962 TEESDSSADSTSYF
+1962 TEEPDSSANSTSYS
-1976 DPAHRTQKALPAD
+1976 DPAHRTKKALPTD

-1998 KSPSNQKQGSPAL
+1998 NSPSNQRKGSTAFR
-2011 KGVAEQA
+2011 GTAEQA
-2018 GVSFADAI
+2018 GSSVADAI

-2031 FAEAGAGI
+2031 LAEAGAGI

-2088 EREKTTDKG
+2088 EREKTTGKG
-2097 VKNMTVTT
+2097 VKNMTATT

-2116 EAAQRTMF
+2116 VVAQQTML
-2124 GATDAALNATLVAKQ
+2124 GATDTVLNATLVATQ
-2139 KNNDATAQS
+2139 KNNDAIVQS
-2148 DAARTESEVTFSI
+2148 DAARTEAGVTFSI
-2161 AGAMAKCFEFLGPI
+2161 AGAIAKCFDFLGPI
-2175 AGPIAAA
+2175 AGPIAGA
-2182 VVMSTLMGFLQWAL
+2182 VVMSTLMGLLQWAL
-2196 SSALGGKK
+2196 GSAFGGKK

-2245 EDKPHNG
+2245 DNKPHDG
-2252 VSLLTRPTATTI
+2252 VSLLTQPTATTI
-2264 NGRPSL
+2264 NGQPSL

-2304 NYSGRRAYDTGNIAE
+2304 NYSGRRAYDNGNIAE
-2319 TSPTIA
+2319 TSATITPQSPA
-2325 AGTSVADEMVSYQ
+2325 TDEMVSAQ
-2338 ANTNVALLQAVN
+2338 ANTNIALLQAVN

>member
-36 DHLDEKAPDFKQRK
+36 NNLDEKAPDFKQRK

-98 QLQKLSEDELE
+98 QLQSLSEDDLE
-109 QADELRRKMKQVG
+109 EIEEIRKKMKLAGDQV
-122 DEIRLIEG
+122 RLLEG

-186 RRKGKMSKSDAMAT
+186 RRKGKMSKNDAMAT

-310 KGKMSESEAHQT
+310 KGKMSEVEARRT
-322 VSSSNASASDL
+322 ASDDNASASDL
-333 RRAKTTLTEARDK
+333 RRAKATLTEARDK
-346 TALSNTGEI
+346 TAVGKTGDI
-355 DKYNSE
+355 DAYNRD

-403 TMEVIAQKIQQL
+403 TMEAIQQKIQQL

-451 RSKQGKASIDELR
+451 RSKQGKASLDELR

-470 EEELNLLNTKS
+470 EEELNQINTKS

-585 LAYEA
+585 LAYQGA
-590 SKLGVG
+590 KLGMG
-596 KYGVEGMA
+596 KYGISGMRD
-604 QFVRAADKINVA
+604 FVAAADKINVA
-616 IGEEMGEKA
+616 IGEEMGEEA
-625 LPSLLKMTEVMGL
+625 LPALSKMVEVMGL
-638 IPKMGLERSIEAV
+638 IPKMGIDKAMEAT

-662 TATSNDITEFAKR
+662 TSTSNDIVEFSKR
-675 CTGVARTAGITTDQL
+675 LTGVARTAGITTDQL
-690 LALGSAF
+690 LALGSA
-697 SAQMASP
+697 SSSMMLMP
-704 EVAATAMSKFIVALQ
+704 EVASTAMGKFIVALQ
-719 KNHNLIEKD
+719 KNHNLIAKE
-728 LAIPA
+728 LGIPDE
-733 GTINDM
+733 TIKNL
-739 YKAGHAMDA
+739 YASGHAMDA
-748 IVLILEKMKE
+748 IVLVLEKMRD

-764 LGEIFKD
+764 LGGIFKD
-771 VGGDGQRLISSMVTM
+771 LGSDGQRLVTAMVTM
-786 AKNVDML
+786 SKNVDML
-793 KDHLYESQ
+793 KDHLYESH
-801 EAFEEATAVGKEYS
+801 EAFEEATAVTKEYE

-845 KGMAEWWYE
+845 KSLAEFWYE

-872 LQMVLITLKAV
+872 LQMVLVALRAV
-883 ATLLPVIIGYI
+883 AALLPVIIGYI

-900 SGLTLLWQYLTALG
+900 SGLRLLYQYVAALG
-914 VAVKSMFQYTRAL
+914 IAVKSMFQYVRSL
-927 FTANAAQSTLNKTMK
+927 VTANAAQSTLNKTMK
-942 LNPWIALASV
+942 LNPWIALASII
-952 VVGVAG
+952 VGVAG

-967 KEAAEAAKEAER
+967 KEAAAAAKEAEK

-986 TLGQAAIETENL
+986 TLGQAAVETSNL
-998 KDKLKNYKRML
+998 NRKLANYKRMM
-1009 SEANLSQKD
+1009 SEANLSQKE
-1018 RQGLISRFNSDF
+1018 RQGLISRFNRDF
-1030 RSYINNLGI
+1030 HSYITKLGI
-1039 EIKNVKDLRDHY
+1039 EVKSVKDLRDHY
-1051 ADLAQEAERATYY
+1051 SELAQEAQRATYY
-1064 RMREQAKQQALPKL
+1064 RLREEAKKKVLPKY
-1078 DNDVNT
+1078 DEDRKT
-1084 ASNAV
+1084 ASNDLMAQV
-1089 MENITKL
+1089 GKL
-1096 GLDKLGVKFKD
+1096 GLDKLGVSFQD
-1107 IYRWVKAG
+1107 IDRWVSKGANG
-1115 MSAKYI
+1115 NAIFWRLM
-1121 TLKLAKM
+1121 KM
-1128 LPREKTGLVDG
+1128 LPKEKSGLTGSDK
-1139 LNWKIGKEGYIYR
+1139 WKLGKDGYIYR
-1152 DTYDKDHKVT
+1152 DTYDGGKAGPNVDIATQREFVKLLSAARWYANATNRRNKKEEEIDNAYINFVPKGYKD
-1162 PATDFQTQTELAEMY
+1162 Y
-1177 RDNLWFVNAYK
+1177 RDE
-1188 RRAKKLK
+1188 
-1195 QINKSY
+1195 
-1201 SNWVDDD
+1201 D
-1208 YQPTPPETPGTLDN
+1208 PGTLK
-1222 NAKDKDAIA
+1222 KDAPGKDAIA
-1231 EEKRREND
+1231 QEKRDKRARE
-1239 QKRDWREELKQ
+1239 RAWREDLKQ

-1256 AIMDDVNNYYDRQI
+1256 AIMDDVDNYYDRQI

-1311 KPNKWEDAKKMM
+1311 QPNKWGDAKKMM

-1344 GILKNNIGNLRKL
+1344 GILNNNIDNLRKL

-1399 KIAMEHD
+1399 KIVMEHD
-1406 YTGIVQQNS
+1406 YTGVVQQNS
-1415 YDSFNEMGFAAP
+1415 YDNFNEMGYAAP

-1434 TKKMVDGKEILD
+1434 TKKMVDGKEVFD

-1466 ELAQLYTIDVSTT
+1466 GLAQLYTIDVSTT

-1499 RIKAS
+1499 RIKES
-1504 LGESEESWKAF
+1504 LGENEESWKAF
-1515 YLNLIQYSDNYAE
+1515 YLNLIQYSDEYAA

-1533 YDSTKKILDFWW
+1533 YDEAKKITDFWW
-1545 SSNKRNLAQQDKLRK
+1545 SSNKRNLDQQEKLRK
-1560 IQNESN
+1560 IQNDGK

-1597 AAEDYY
+1597 AAENYY

-1608 NTKNKQLVDEA
+1608 NNKNQQLLAEA

-1625 AELAYANQMATAM
+1625 AELAYVNQMATAM

-1675 AIKSA
+1675 AIRSA

-1687 WAKMALND
+1687 WGKMALND
-1695 VNTQMWKAINDAG
+1695 VNTQMWKAINDAA
-1708 AKRGR
+1708 AKRGK
-1713 KNAQPDID
+1713 KNAQPDIE
-1721 AARANAKANAVT
+1721 AARANADANAVT

-1745 AHVIVDNETQSSDS
+1745 AHVIVDNETKPSDS
-1759 ISDKKTDVVVH
+1759 ISDKKADVVVH
-1770 SESGG
+1770 SEPGG

-1784 KDSPMATS
+1784 KDLPAPAS

-1811 VAPDTMPSYP
+1811 VAPDTLPSYP

-1853 HESLSR
+1853 HDSLSR
-1859 VEEKRKGNFP
+1859 VEEKRKNNFP
-1869 SDFHPDLYPEITGN
+1869 SDFHPDQYPEITGN
-1883 SKKESPVPSV
+1883 SKKESPVPTV

-1922 GVVGLGDIQ
+1922 GVVGLSDIQ
-1931 ENVRGLL
+1931 ENVRGIL
-1938 EVAKDLQSKVSGRTD
+1938 EVAKDLQSKVSDGTGGD
-1953 SNVGSPAEQ
+1953 VGSPTER
-1962 TEESDSSADSTSYF
+1962 TEEPESSANSTSYS
-1976 DPAHRTQKALPAD
+1976 DPAHRTKKALPAD

-1998 KSPSNQKQGSPAL
+1998 NSPSNQRKGSTAFR
-2011 KGVAEQA
+2011 GTAEQA
-2018 GVSFADAI
+2018 GSSVADAI

-2031 FAEAGAGI
+2031 LAEAGAGI

-2116 EAAQRTMF
+2116 EVAQQTML
-2124 GATDAALNATLVAKQ
+2124 GATDAVLNATLVAKQ
-2139 KNNDATAQS
+2139 KNNDAVVQS
-2148 DAARTESEVTFSI
+2148 DAARTEAETTFSI

-2182 VVMSTLMGFLQWAL
+2182 VVMSTLMGLLQWAL
-2196 SSALGGKK
+2196 GSALGGKK

-2245 EDKPHNG
+2245 DNKPHDG
-2252 VSLLTRPTATTI
+2252 VSLLTQPTATTI
-2264 NGRPSL
+2264 NGQPSL

-2276 ELVIGRETTQAMMM
+2276 ELVIGRETTHAMMM

-2304 NYSGRRAYDTGNIAE
+2304 NYSGRRAYDNGNIAE
-2319 TSPTIA
+2319 VSATIA
-2325 AGTSVADEMVSYQ
+2325 TQPPATDEMVSAQ
-2338 ANTNVALLQAVN
+2338 ANTNIALLQAVN

-2359 IEAKIDMYGRGK
+2359 IEAKIEMYGRGK

>member
-1 MANLKTEVILTMN
+1 MATQRLAKVVITANASTAKKVLEEIDALVQKYTADIQKMTAAGQANTAECKQAERTLKALSQVQRDNIEDTKRLGEVVQDLTN
-14 GKAAI
+14 TKLRDLRRALGSGKAA
-19 QVLEAL
+19 L
-25 RDKAKSVREEI
+25 AKLTGSDADLKR
-36 DHLDEKAPDFKQRK
+36 
-50 AGLEEVYKALQS
+50 
-62 AETDVIKGT
+62 AEQI
-71 ERLDHALQNLTSTSL
+71 R
-86 QNLRK
+86 
-91 ALGDGRR
+91 
-98 QLQKLSEDELE
+98 SE
-109 QADELRRKMKQVG
+109 MKQVG

-165 KSDASYQKN
+165 KSDASYQQN
-174 LSTLK
+174 LS
-179 QLVAEED
+179 
-186 RRKGKMSKSDAMAT
+186 
-200 VSNKYA
+200 
-206 NASELRRAKTTITEV
+206 
-221 RDKTDSHKVDEIE
+221 
-234 QYNKALLEID
+234 
-244 KRLGSISGQ
+244 
-253 FVDVQKGISNVSNQ
+253 
-267 SDQWLD
+267 
-273 KAIKQQR
+273 
-280 DLVGSLEKS
+280 
-289 DASYQQNLATL
+289 TL

-310 KGKMSESEAHQT
+310 KGKMSVLEARQT
-322 VSSSNASASDL
+322 VNDSNASASDL

-346 TALSNTGEI
+346 TSLSNTGEI
-355 DKYNSE
+355 DKYNNE

-372 SGKAQKASMSWKQM
+372 SGKAQRASMSWKQM

-403 TMEVIAQKIQQL
+403 TMEVIQQKIQQL

-451 RSKQGKASIDELR
+451 RNKQGKASLDELR

-470 EEELNLLNTKS
+470 EEELNQINTKS

-500 VTGAANKQGGAWNT
+500 VTGAANKQSGAWHT
-514 ALKNLT
+514 AMKNLT
-520 AYVGLFSVFNHIK
+520 AYVGLFAAFNK
-533 DLVTGAIKKNFEYSG
+533 AKELMTGAIKKNLEYSG
-548 SLTDI
+548 SFTDI
-553 RKVSGLTMDD
+553 RKVSGLTMEE

-585 LAYEA
+585 LAYQGA
-590 SKLGVG
+590 KLGMG
-596 KYGVEGMA
+596 KYGGVEGLA
-604 QFVRAADKINVA
+604 QFVRAADQINVA
-616 IGEEMGEKA
+616 IGEEMGEEA
-625 LPSLLKMTEVMGL
+625 LPALSKMVEVMGL
-638 IPKMGLERSIEAV
+638 IPKMGIEKAMEAT

-662 TATSNDITEFAKR
+662 TSTSNDIVEFSKR
-675 CTGVARTAGITTDQL
+675 LTGVARTAGITTDQL
-690 LALGSAF
+690 LALGSA
-697 SAQMASP
+697 SSSMMLMP
-704 EVAATAMSKFIVALQ
+704 EVASTAMGKFIVALQ
-719 KNHNLIEKD
+719 KNHNLIAKE
-728 LAIPA
+728 LGIPDE
-733 GTINDM
+733 TIKNL
-739 YKAGHAMDA
+739 YASGHAMDA
-748 IVLILEKMKE
+748 IVLVLEKMRD

-764 LGEIFKD
+764 LGGIFKD
-771 VGGDGQRLISSMVTM
+771 LGSDGQRLVTAMVTM
-786 AKNVDML
+786 SKNVDML
-793 KDHLYESQ
+793 KDHLYESE
-801 EAFEEATAVGKEYS
+801 EAFREATAVGKEYS

-914 VAVKSMFQYTRAL
+914 VAVKSMFQYARAL

-952 VVGVAG
+952 IVGVAG

-979 QANAWKS
+979 QANAWRS
-986 TLGQAAIETENL
+986 TLGQAAVETANL
-998 KDKLKNYKRML
+998 NKKLENYKRMM
-1009 SEANLSQKD
+1009 SESNLSQKE
-1018 RQGLISRFNSDF
+1018 RQGLISRFNKDF
-1030 RSYINNLGI
+1030 RSYISNLGI
-1039 EIKNVKDLRDHY
+1039 EIKSVKDLRDHY
-1051 ADLAQEAERATYY
+1051 SELAQEAQRATYY
-1064 RMREQAKQQALPKL
+1064 RMMEKAKQQALPKL
-1078 DNDVNT
+1078 DADRDT
-1084 ASNAV
+1084 AANALLAQV
-1089 MENITKL
+1089 QKL
-1096 GLDKLGVKFKD
+1096 GIDKLGVSFAD
-1107 IYRWVKAG
+1107 IDRWVSKGANG
-1115 MSAKYI
+1115 NALFWNLVK
-1121 TLKLAKM
+1121 KM
-1128 LPREKTGLVDG
+1128 PKNKSGLRDG
-1139 LNWKIGKEGYIYR
+1139 FNWKLGKDGFIYR
-1152 DTYDKDHKVT
+1152 DTYDGGKAGINSDDSQMQYKLRDLLSASRWYANATGRRRKKEKDIEDNYHKWFPEGYT
-1162 PATDFQTQTELAEMY
+1162 PY
-1177 RDNLWFVNAYK
+1177 
-1188 RRAKKLK
+1188 
-1195 QINKSY
+1195 
-1201 SNWVDDD
+1201 
-1208 YQPTPPETPGTLDN
+1208 PEEDPGTLEN
-1222 NAKDKDAIA
+1222 NAPDKDAIA
-1231 EEKRREND
+1231 QEKRD
-1239 QKRDWREELKQ
+1239 KRDRERAWREELKQ

-1256 AIMDDVNNYYDRQI
+1256 AIMDDVDNYYDRQI

-1675 AIKSA
+1675 AIRSA

-1745 AHVIVDNETQSSDS
+1745 AHVIVDNETKPSDS
-1759 ISDKKTDVVVH
+1759 IADKKTDVVVH
-1770 SESGG
+1770 SEPGG

-1784 KDSPMATS
+1784 KDLPAPTS
-1792 PILVPNNTE
+1792 PVLVPNNTE

-1811 VAPDTMPSYP
+1811 VAPDTLPSYP

-1859 VEEKRKGNFP
+1859 VEEKRRGNFP

-1911 TNNPQNEENRE
+1911 TNNLQNEEHRE
-1922 GVVGLGDIQ
+1922 GVVGLGDIP

-1938 EVAKDLQSKVSGRTD
+1938 EVAKDLQSKVSDITD

-1962 TEESDSSADSTSYF
+1962 TEESDSSANSTSYF
-1976 DPAHRTQKALPAD
+1976 DPAYRTQKALPAD

-2011 KGVAEQA
+2011 KDVAEQA
-2018 GVSFADAI
+2018 GGSFADAI

-2116 EAAQRTMF
+2116 EVAQQTML

-2139 KNNDATAQS
+2139 KNNDATLQS
-2148 DAARTESEVTFSI
+2148 DAVRTQGEVTFSI

-2182 VVMSTLMGFLQWAL
+2182 VVMSTLMGLLQWAL
-2196 SSALGGKK
+2196 SSALGGGKK

-2245 EDKPHNG
+2245 DDKPHNG
-2252 VSLLTRPTATTI
+2252 VSLLTQPTATTI

-2325 AGTSVADEMVSYQ
+2325 AGTSVTDEMVSYQ

-2350 TLLQRLEQP
+2350 TLLQRLERP

>member
-1 MANLKTEVILTMN
+1 MATQRLAKVVITANASTAKKVLEEIDALVQKYTADIQKMTAAGQANTAECKQAERTLKALSQVQRDNIEDTKRLGEVVQDLTN
-14 GKAAI
+14 TKLRDLRRALGSGKAA
-19 QVLEAL
+19 L
-25 RDKAKSVREEI
+25 AKLTGSDADLKR
-36 DHLDEKAPDFKQRK
+36 
-50 AGLEEVYKALQS
+50 
-62 AETDVIKGT
+62 AEQI
-71 ERLDHALQNLTSTSL
+71 R
-86 QNLRK
+86 
-91 ALGDGRR
+91 
-98 QLQKLSEDELE
+98 SE
-109 QADELRRKMKQVG
+109 MKQVG

-165 KSDASYQKN
+165 KSDASYQQN
-174 LSTLK
+174 LS
-179 QLVAEED
+179 
-186 RRKGKMSKSDAMAT
+186 
-200 VSNKYA
+200 
-206 NASELRRAKTTITEV
+206 
-221 RDKTDSHKVDEIE
+221 
-234 QYNKALLEID
+234 
-244 KRLGSISGQ
+244 
-253 FVDVQKGISNVSNQ
+253 
-267 SDQWLD
+267 
-273 KAIKQQR
+273 
-280 DLVGSLEKS
+280 
-289 DASYQQNLATL
+289 TL

-310 KGKMSESEAHQT
+310 KGKMSVLEARQT
-322 VSSSNASASDL
+322 VNDSNASASDL

-346 TALSNTGEI
+346 TSLSNTGEI
-355 DKYNSE
+355 DKYNNE

-372 SGKAQKASMSWKQM
+372 SGKAQRASMSWKQM

-403 TMEVIAQKIQQL
+403 TMEVIQQKIQQL

-451 RSKQGKASIDELR
+451 RNKQGKASLDELR

-470 EEELNLLNTKS
+470 EEELNQINTKS

-500 VTGAANKQGGAWNT
+500 VTGAANKQSGAWHT
-514 ALKNLT
+514 AMKNLT
-520 AYVGLFSVFNHIK
+520 AYVGLFAAFNK
-533 DLVTGAIKKNFEYSG
+533 AKELMTGAIKKNLEYSG

-553 RKVSGLTMDD
+553 RKVSGLTMEE

-585 LAYEA
+585 LAYQGA
-590 SKLGVG
+590 KLGMG
-596 KYGVEGMA
+596 KYGGVEGLA
-604 QFVRAADKINVA
+604 QFVRAADQINVA
-616 IGEEMGEKA
+616 IGEEMGEEA
-625 LPSLLKMTEVMGL
+625 LPALSKMVEVMGL
-638 IPKMGLERSIEAV
+638 IPKMGIEKAMEAT

-662 TATSNDITEFAKR
+662 TSTSNDIVEFSKR
-675 CTGVARTAGITTDQL
+675 LTGVARTAGITTDQL
-690 LALGSAF
+690 LALGSA
-697 SAQMASP
+697 SSSMMLMP
-704 EVAATAMSKFIVALQ
+704 EVASTAMGKFIVALQ
-719 KNHNLIEKD
+719 KNHNLIAKE
-728 LAIPA
+728 LGIPDE
-733 GTINDM
+733 TIKNL
-739 YKAGHAMDA
+739 YASGHAMDA
-748 IVLILEKMKE
+748 IVLVLEKMRD

-764 LGEIFKD
+764 LGGIFKD
-771 VGGDGQRLISSMVTM
+771 LGSDGQRLVTAMVTM
-786 AKNVDML
+786 SKNVDML
-793 KDHLYESQ
+793 KDHLYESE
-801 EAFEEATAVGKEYS
+801 EAFREATAVGKEYS

-914 VAVKSMFQYTRAL
+914 VAVKSMFQYARAL

-952 VVGVAG
+952 IVGVAG

-979 QANAWKS
+979 QANAWRS
-986 TLGQAAIETENL
+986 TLGQAAVETANL
-998 KDKLKNYKRML
+998 NKKLENYKRMM
-1009 SEANLSQKD
+1009 SESNLSQKE
-1018 RQGLISRFNSDF
+1018 RQGLISRFNKDF
-1030 RSYINNLGI
+1030 RSYISNLGI
-1039 EIKNVKDLRDHY
+1039 EIKSVKDLRDHY
-1051 ADLAQEAERATYY
+1051 SELAQEAQRATYY
-1064 RMREQAKQQALPKL
+1064 RMMEKAKQQALPKL
-1078 DNDVNT
+1078 DADRDT
-1084 ASNAV
+1084 AANALLAQV
-1089 MENITKL
+1089 QKL
-1096 GLDKLGVKFKD
+1096 GIDKLGVSFAD
-1107 IYRWVKAG
+1107 IDRWVSKGANG
-1115 MSAKYI
+1115 NVLFWNLVK
-1121 TLKLAKM
+1121 KM
-1128 LPREKTGLVDG
+1128 PKNKSGLRDG
-1139 LNWKIGKEGYIYR
+1139 FNWKLGKDGFIYR
-1152 DTYDKDHKVT
+1152 DTYDGGKAGINSDDSQMQYKLRDLLSASRWYANATGRRRKKEKDIEDNYHKWFPEGYT
-1162 PATDFQTQTELAEMY
+1162 PY
-1177 RDNLWFVNAYK
+1177 
-1188 RRAKKLK
+1188 
-1195 QINKSY
+1195 
-1201 SNWVDDD
+1201 
-1208 YQPTPPETPGTLDN
+1208 PEEDPGTLEN
-1222 NAKDKDAIA
+1222 NAPDKDAIA
-1231 EEKRREND
+1231 QEKRD
-1239 QKRDWREELKQ
+1239 KRDRERAWREELKQ

-1256 AIMDDVNNYYDRQI
+1256 AIMDDVDNYYDRQI

-1479 DGKGMLMK
+1479 DGKGLLMK

-1675 AIKSA
+1675 AIRSA

-1745 AHVIVDNETQSSDS
+1745 AHVIVDNETKPSDS
-1759 ISDKKTDVVVH
+1759 IADKKTDVVVH
-1770 SESGG
+1770 SEPGG

-1784 KDSPMATS
+1784 KDLPAPTS
-1792 PILVPNNTE
+1792 PVLVPNNTE

-1811 VAPDTMPSYP
+1811 VAPDTLPSYP

-1859 VEEKRKGNFP
+1859 VEEKRRGDFP

-1893 DTKTYEPP
+1893 DTKKYEPQ

-1911 TNNPQNEENRE
+1911 NNNLQNEERRE

-1938 EVAKDLQSKVSGRTD
+1938 EVAKDLQSKVSDRTD

-1962 TEESDSSADSTSYF
+1962 TEESDSSANSTSYF

-2018 GVSFADAI
+2018 GGSFADAI

-2045 AALNADLGDSKKKKK
+2045 AALNADLSDSKKKKK

-2116 EAAQRTMF
+2116 EVAQQTML

-2139 KNNDATAQS
+2139 KNNDATLQS
-2148 DAARTESEVTFSI
+2148 DAVRTQGEVTFSI

-2182 VVMSTLMGFLQWAL
+2182 VVMSTLMGLLQWAL
-2196 SSALGGKK
+2196 SSALGGGKK

-2245 EDKPHNG
+2245 DDKPHNG
-2252 VSLLTRPTATTI
+2252 VSLLTQPTATTI

-2319 TSPTIA
+2319 TSPTTA
-2325 AGTSVADEMVSYQ
+2325 AGTSVTDEMESYQ

>member
-50 AGLEEVYKALQS
+50 AGLEEVYKVLQS

-98 QLQKLSEDELE
+98 QLQSLSEDELKE
-109 QADELRRKMKQVG
+109 NEEIRKKMKQVG
-122 DEIRLIEG
+122 DQVRLLEG

-165 KSDASYQKN
+165 KSDASYQQN
-174 LSTLK
+174 LS
-179 QLVAEED
+179 
-186 RRKGKMSKSDAMAT
+186 
-200 VSNKYA
+200 
-206 NASELRRAKTTITEV
+206 
-221 RDKTDSHKVDEIE
+221 
-234 QYNKALLEID
+234 
-244 KRLGSISGQ
+244 
-253 FVDVQKGISNVSNQ
+253 
-267 SDQWLD
+267 
-273 KAIKQQR
+273 
-280 DLVGSLEKS
+280 
-289 DASYQQNLATL
+289 TL

-310 KGKMSESEAHQT
+310 KGKMSVLEARQT
-322 VSSSNASASDL
+322 VNDSNASASDL

-346 TALSNTGEI
+346 TSLSNTGEI
-355 DKYNSE
+355 DKYNNE

-372 SGKAQKASMSWKQM
+372 SGKAQRASMSWKQM

-403 TMEVIAQKIQQL
+403 TMEVIQQKIQQL

-451 RSKQGKASIDELR
+451 RNKQGKASLDELR

-470 EEELNLLNTKS
+470 EEELNQINTKS

-500 VTGAANKQGGAWNT
+500 VTGAANKQSGAWHT
-514 ALKNLT
+514 AMKNLT
-520 AYVGLFSVFNHIK
+520 AYVGLFAAFNK
-533 DLVTGAIKKNFEYSG
+533 AKELMTGAIKKNLEYSG

-553 RKVSGLTMDD
+553 RKVSGLTMEE

-585 LAYEA
+585 LAYQGA
-590 SKLGVG
+590 KLGMG
-596 KYGVEGMA
+596 KYGGVEGLA
-604 QFVRAADKINVA
+604 QFVRAADQINVA
-616 IGEEMGEKA
+616 IGEEMGEEA
-625 LPSLLKMTEVMGL
+625 LPALSKMVEVMGL
-638 IPKMGLERSIEAV
+638 IPKMGIEKAMEAT

-662 TATSNDITEFAKR
+662 TSTSNDIVEFSKR
-675 CTGVARTAGITTDQL
+675 LTGVARTAGITTDQL
-690 LALGSAF
+690 LALGSA
-697 SAQMASP
+697 SSSMMLMP
-704 EVAATAMSKFIVALQ
+704 EVASTAMGKFIVALQ
-719 KNHNLIEKD
+719 KNHNLIAKE
-728 LAIPA
+728 LGIPDE
-733 GTINDM
+733 TIKNL
-739 YKAGHAMDA
+739 YASGHAMDA
-748 IVLILEKMKE
+748 IVLVLEKMRD

-764 LGEIFKD
+764 LGGIFKD
-771 VGGDGQRLISSMVTM
+771 LGSDGQRLVTAMVTM
-786 AKNVDML
+786 SKNVDML
-793 KDHLYESQ
+793 KDHLYESE
-801 EAFEEATAVGKEYS
+801 EAFREATAVGKEYS

-914 VAVKSMFQYTRAL
+914 VAVKSMFQYARAL

-952 VVGVAG
+952 IVGVAG

-979 QANAWKS
+979 QANAWRS
-986 TLGQAAIETENL
+986 TLGQAAVETANL
-998 KDKLKNYKRML
+998 NKKLENYKRMM
-1009 SEANLSQKD
+1009 SESNLSQKE
-1018 RQGLISRFNSDF
+1018 RQGLISRFNKDF
-1030 RSYINNLGI
+1030 RSYISNLGI
-1039 EIKNVKDLRDHY
+1039 EIKSVKDLRDHY
-1051 ADLAQEAERATYY
+1051 SELAQEAQRATYY
-1064 RMREQAKQQALPKL
+1064 RMMEKAKQQALPKL
-1078 DNDVNT
+1078 DADRDT
-1084 ASNAV
+1084 AANALLAQV
-1089 MENITKL
+1089 QKL
-1096 GLDKLGVKFKD
+1096 GIDKLGVSFAD
-1107 IYRWVKAG
+1107 IDRWVSKGANG
-1115 MSAKYI
+1115 NALFWNLVK
-1121 TLKLAKM
+1121 KM
-1128 LPREKTGLVDG
+1128 PKNKSGLRDG
-1139 LNWKIGKEGYIYR
+1139 FNWKLGKDGFIYR
-1152 DTYDKDHKVT
+1152 DTYDGGKAGINSDDSQMQYKLRDLLSASRWYANATGRRRKKEKDIEDNYHKWFPEGYT
-1162 PATDFQTQTELAEMY
+1162 PY
-1177 RDNLWFVNAYK
+1177 
-1188 RRAKKLK
+1188 
-1195 QINKSY
+1195 
-1201 SNWVDDD
+1201 
-1208 YQPTPPETPGTLDN
+1208 PEEDPGTLEN
-1222 NAKDKDAIA
+1222 NAPDKDAIA
-1231 EEKRREND
+1231 QEKRD
-1239 QKRDWREELKQ
+1239 KRDRERAWREELKQ

-1256 AIMDDVNNYYDRQI
+1256 AIMDDVDNYYDRQI

-1357 MEQLG
+1357 MEQFG

-1675 AIKSA
+1675 AIRSA

-1745 AHVIVDNETQSSDS
+1745 AHVIVDNETKPSDS
-1759 ISDKKTDVVVH
+1759 IADKKTDVVVH
-1770 SESGG
+1770 SEPGG

-1784 KDSPMATS
+1784 KDLPAPTS
-1792 PILVPNNTE
+1792 PVLVPNNTE

-1811 VAPDTMPSYP
+1811 VAPDTLPSYP

-1859 VEEKRKGNFP
+1859 VEEKRRGNFP

-1893 DTKTYEPP
+1893 DTKKYEPQ

-1911 TNNPQNEENRE
+1911 NNNLQNEERRE

-1938 EVAKDLQSKVSGRTD
+1938 EVAKDLQSKVSDRTD

-1962 TEESDSSADSTSYF
+1962 TEESDSSANSTSYF

-2018 GVSFADAI
+2018 GGSFADAI

-2045 AALNADLGDSKKKKK
+2045 AALNADLSDSKKKKK

-2116 EAAQRTMF
+2116 EVAQQTML

-2139 KNNDATAQS
+2139 KNNDATLQS
-2148 DAARTESEVTFSI
+2148 DAVRTQGEVTFSI

-2182 VVMSTLMGFLQWAL
+2182 VVMSTLMGLLQWAL
-2196 SSALGGKK
+2196 SSALGGGKK

-2245 EDKPHNG
+2245 DDKPHNG
-2252 VSLLTRPTATTI
+2252 VSLLTQPTATTI

-2319 TSPTIA
+2319 TSPTTA
-2325 AGTSVADEMVSYQ
+2325 AGTSVTDEMESYQ

>member
-36 DHLDEKAPDFKQRK
+36 DNLDEKAPDFKQRK

-98 QLQKLSEDELE
+98 QLQSLSEDDLE
-109 QADELRRKMKQVG
+109 EIEEIRKKMKLAGDQV
-122 DEIRLIEG
+122 RLLEG

-815 MQQQSA
+815 MQQMSA

-862 PLLKGTLQVA
+862 PLLKGTLQIA
-872 LQMVLITLKAV
+872 LQMVLWTLKGI
-883 ATLLPVIIGYI
+883 ATLLPVIIGYM
-894 ASQGLY
+894 ASQGVY
-900 SGLTLLWQYLTALG
+900 SGLKLLYQYLVALG
-914 VAVKSMFQYTRAL
+914 MAGKAMFQYVRAL
-927 FTANAAQSTLNKTMK
+927 VTANAAQSTLNKTMK
-942 LNPWIALASV
+942 LNPWIALASIII
-952 VVGVAG
+952 GVAG

-967 KEAAEAAKEAER
+967 REAAAAAKEAEK

-986 TLGQAAIETENL
+986 TLGQAAVETSNL
-998 KDKLKNYKRML
+998 NQKLANYKRMM
-1009 SEANLSQKD
+1009 SEANLSQKE
-1018 RQGLISRFNSDF
+1018 RQGLISRFNRDF
-1030 RSYINNLGI
+1030 HSYISKLGI
-1039 EIKNVKDLRDHY
+1039 EVKSVKDLRDHY
-1051 ADLAQEAERATYY
+1051 SELAQEAQRATYY
-1064 RMREQAKQQALPKL
+1064 RMMEQAKKKALPKL
-1078 DNDVNT
+1078 DADRDAAANALLAQIQKMGIDKFG
-1084 ASNAV
+1084 ASF
-1089 MENITKL
+1089 T
-1096 GLDKLGVKFKD
+1096 D
-1107 IYRWVKAG
+1107 IDRWVRKGANG
-1115 MSAKYI
+1115 NAI
-1121 TLKLAKM
+1121 FWRLAKM
-1128 LPREKTGLVDG
+1128 MPESKSGLKKGLDWKLDKQGFVYRTSYDGTKAGLADSHMQYELRDLLSAARWYANSTGRRYKKEKDIED
-1139 LNWKIGKEGYIYR
+1139 NYHKWFPKGY
-1152 DTYDKDHKVT
+1152 T
-1162 PATDFQTQTELAEMY
+1162 PY
-1177 RDNLWFVNAYK
+1177 
-1188 RRAKKLK
+1188 
-1195 QINKSY
+1195 
-1201 SNWVDDD
+1201 
-1208 YQPTPPETPGTLDN
+1208 PEEDPGTLNN
-1222 NAKDKDAIA
+1222 NAPENNATTGSGHNPNRDEKNIAKDRANALIA
-1231 EEKRREND
+1231 NIKAFYEEQMRKYLEWVAQMNADGEKISEGQQKEQLDYLQSQMDRALGTARQSIANLGDGWKQFYSHMDEDVMVFDDETSKQLLESIGKADVGELHKLFTKLSGDLSRENN
-1239 QKRDWREELKQ
+1239 KT
-1250 KQDQAK
+1250 
-1256 AIMDDVNNYYDRQI
+1256 
-1270 NAKLAQAISL
+1270 LA
-1280 NMDKTEQ
+1280 
-1287 EQFVLPLRQNKEIAR
+1287 
-1302 SQVRLAVAG
+1302 
-1311 KPNKWEDAKKMM
+1311 
-1323 TADMVE
+1323 
-1329 QADETGVNLSENLLD
+1329 ENLGALLD
-1344 GILKNNIGNLRKL
+1344 
-1357 MEQLG
+1357 Q
-1362 KNLGLSM
+1362 
-1369 NSITAEIFAKATR
+1369 IFANGSKELREAAEKLLAR
-1382 SEQEILK
+1382 QREI
-1389 MKLKQMEARR
+1389 Q
-1399 KIAMEHD
+1399 KILNEHD
-1406 YTGIVQQNS
+1406 YTGAVDRNTRSNFDRLGFLQPAKDIRS
-1415 YDSFNEMGFAAP
+1415 DSPEGL
-1427 TKEETTV
+1427 E
-1434 TKKMVDGKEILD
+1434 KMN
-1446 TSAFDKRRKAIKDMY
+1446 TAFDKLTTKARESI
-1461 ETARK
+1461 TV
-1466 ELAQLYTIDVSTT
+1466 LY
-1479 DGKGMLMK
+1479 
-1487 MLFGDDPDGMAA
+1487 
-1499 RIKAS
+1499 S
-1504 LGESEESWKAF
+1504 LNPESEDFQNHFLQFLSVANEGFDFSVLKVQDLKAL
-1515 YLNLIQYSDNYAE
+1515 YLELIKYNDEFAA
-1528 AEKKK
+1528 AEKKQ
-1533 YDSTKKILDFWW
+1533 YDDAKKITDFLWKRD
-1545 SSNKRNLAQQDKLRK
+1545 KRNLDQQEKMRK
-1560 IQNESN
+1560 MQNESKM
-1566 LFGKRTNLLSNL
+1566 FGKRTNLLSNL

-1597 AAEDYY
+1597 AAENYY

-1608 NTKNKQLVDEA
+1608 NNKNQQLLAEA

-1625 AELAYANQMATAM
+1625 AELAYVNQMATAM

-1708 AKRGR
+1708 AKRGK
-1713 KNAQPDID
+1713 KNAKPDIE
-1721 AARANAKANAVT
+1721 AARANADANAVT

-1745 AHVIVDNETQSSDS
+1745 AHGIVDNETKPSDS
-1759 ISDKKTDVVVH
+1759 ISDKKTDVVVY
-1770 SESGG
+1770 SEPGG

-1811 VAPDTMPSYP
+1811 VDPDTMPSYP
-1821 SKDKVSAELPVTIK
+1821 SKDKVSAELPVKIG
-1835 DDNVVDSRSNS
+1835 DDNVVDSHSNS

-1853 HESLSR
+1853 HEPLSR
-1859 VEEKRKGNFP
+1859 VEEKRKNNFP
-1869 SDFHPDLYPEITGN
+1869 SDFHPDQYPEITVN
-1883 SKKESPVPSV
+1883 SKKESPVPTV

-1922 GVVGLGDIQ
+1922 GVVGLSDIQ
-1931 ENVRGLL
+1931 ENVRGIL
-1938 EVAKDLQSKVSGRTD
+1938 EVAKDLQSKVSDRAEGD
-1953 SNVGSPAEQ
+1953 VGSPTER
-1962 TEESDSSADSTSYF
+1962 TEEPDSSANSTSYS
-1976 DPAHRTQKALPAD
+1976 DPAHRTKKALPTD

-1998 KSPSNQKQGSPAL
+1998 NSPSNQRKGSTAFR
-2011 KGVAEQA
+2011 GTAEQA
-2018 GVSFADAI
+2018 GSSVADAI

-2031 FAEAGAGI
+2031 LAEAGAGI

-2116 EAAQRTMF
+2116 AVAQQTML
-2124 GATDAALNATLVAKQ
+2124 GATDAVLNTTLIAKQ
-2139 KNNDATAQS
+2139 KNNDAMVQS
-2148 DAARTESEVTFSI
+2148 DAARTEAEVTFSI

-2182 VVMSTLMGFLQWAL
+2182 VVMSTLMGLLQWAL
-2196 SSALGGKK
+2196 GSALGGKK

-2245 EDKPHNG
+2245 DNKPHDG
-2252 VSLLTRPTATTI
+2252 VSLLTQPTATTI
-2264 NGRPSL
+2264 NGQPSL

>member
-1 MANLKTEVILTMN
+1 MANLKTEVILSMN

-19 QVLEAL
+19 LVLEAL
-25 RDKAKSVREEI
+25 RDKARSVREEI
-36 DHLDEKAPDFKQRK
+36 DHLDKDAPDFKERK
-50 AGLEEVYKALQS
+50 AGLESVYKTLQNYQ
-62 AETDVIKGT
+62 TNIIKDT
-71 ERLDHALQNLTSTSL
+71 ERLDHALKNLSTTSL

-98 QLQKLSEDELE
+98 QLQKLSEDDLA
-109 QADELRRKMKQVG
+109 QAEEVRKKMKQVG

-130 QYVKIP
+130 QYVKIAE
-136 DGLKN
+136 GLKN
-141 IKNQSDQ
+141 VANQSDQ

-159 LVGSLE
+159 LVGSLQ
-165 KSDASYQKN
+165 KSDA
-174 LSTLK
+174 
-179 QLVAEED
+179 
-186 RRKGKMSKSDAMAT
+186 G
-200 VSNKYA
+200 
-206 NASELRRAKTTITEV
+206 
-221 RDKTDSHKVDEIE
+221 
-234 QYNKALLEID
+234 
-244 KRLGSISGQ
+244 
-253 FVDVQKGISNVSNQ
+253 
-267 SDQWLD
+267 
-273 KAIKQQR
+273 
-280 DLVGSLEKS
+280 
-289 DASYQQNLATL
+289 YQQNLATL

-310 KGKMSESEAHQT
+310 KGKMNVAEARQT
-322 VSSSNASASDL
+322 VSDDNASASDL
-333 RRAKTTLTEARDK
+333 RRAKATLTEARDK
-346 TALSNTGEI
+346 TAIGKTGEI
-355 DKYNSE
+355 DSYNRD

-372 SGKAQKASMSWKQM
+372 SGKTQKASMSWKQM

-403 TMEVIAQKIQQL
+403 TMEVIQQKIQQL

-444 ALNDILT
+444 ALNDILS
-451 RSKQGKASIDELR
+451 RSKQGKASLDELR

-470 EEELNLLNTKS
+470 EEELNQVNTTS

-500 VTGAANKQGGAWNT
+500 VTGATNKQGGAWHT

-553 RKVSGLTMDD
+553 RKVSGLTMEQ
-563 VKKLSTEL
+563 VKQLSTEL

-585 LAYEA
+585 LAYQGA
-590 SKLGVG
+590 KLGMG

-604 QFVRAADKINVA
+604 QFVRAADQINVA
-616 IGEEMGEKA
+616 IGEEMGEEA
-625 LPSLLKMTEVMGL
+625 LPALSKMVEVMGL
-638 IPKMGLERSIEAV
+638 IPKMGIEKAMEAT

-662 TATSNDITEFAKR
+662 TSTSNDIVEFSKR
-675 CTGVARTAGITTDQL
+675 LTGVARTAGITTDQL
-690 LALGSAF
+690 LALGSA
-697 SAQMASP
+697 SSSMMLMP
-704 EVAATAMSKFIVALQ
+704 EVASTAMGKFIVALQ
-719 KNHNLIEKD
+719 KNHNLIAKE
-728 LAIPA
+728 LGIPDE
-733 GTINDM
+733 TIKNL
-739 YKAGHAMDA
+739 YASGHAMDA
-748 IVLILEKMKE
+748 IVLVLEKMRD

-764 LGEIFKD
+764 LGGIFKD
-771 VGGDGQRLISSMVTM
+771 LGSDGQRLVTAMVTM
-786 AKNVDML
+786 SKNVDIL
-793 KDHLYESQ
+793 KDHLYESE
-801 EAFEEATAVGKEYS
+801 EAFREATAVGKEYS
-815 MQQQSA
+815 MQQLSA

-862 PLLKGTLQVA
+862 PLLKGTLQIA
-872 LQMVLITLKAV
+872 LQMVLIILKAV
-883 ATLLPVIIGYI
+883 ATLLPVIIGYM

-900 SGLTLLWQYLTALG
+900 SGFILAKNFVVALG
-914 VAVKSMFQYTRAL
+914 LAVKQMYAYITATR
-927 FTANAAQSTLNKTMK
+927 TATVAQEGLNTTMK
-942 LNPWIALASV
+942 LNPWITLASIIV
-952 VVGVAG
+952 AVAG
-958 AIYGYTQRA
+958 AVYGYAQQA
-967 KEAAEAAKEAER
+967 KEAAEAQKEAAKR
-979 QANAWKS
+979 ANEWKNRLREAQTETDNLQRKLKMYKS
-986 TLGQAAIETENL
+986 TLEEST
-998 KDKLKNYKRML
+998 
-1009 SEANLSQKD
+1009 LSQEERKKAID
-1018 RQGLISRFNSDF
+1018 RFNRDF
-1030 RSYINNLGI
+1030 RQYITNLGI
-1039 EIKNVKDLRDHY
+1039 EIKNVDDLRKHY
-1051 ADLAQEAERATYY
+1051 KELAKEAEQATYY
-1064 RMREQAKQQALPKL
+1064 RLREQAKEDVKPGLQRDVLNADSRMKSALKKFQSWGSPYTSAMLKKELDMGVHPSKL
-1078 DNDVNT
+1078 YQKVVRDVVKDVDDKGVRFFKNGSYEYRT
-1084 ASNAV
+1084 KEGEYRTSYGDQELLSSMNHYWNA
-1089 MENITKL
+1089 IH
-1096 GLDKLGVKFKD
+1096 
-1107 IYRWVKAG
+1107 
-1115 MSAKYI
+1115 
-1121 TLKLAKM
+1121 
-1128 LPREKTGLVDG
+1128 REK
-1139 LNWKIGKEGYIYR
+1139 KK
-1152 DTYDKDHKVT
+1152 YDEIDDFFEDFVKKD
-1162 PATDFQTQTELAEMY
+1162 
-1177 RDNLWFVNAYK
+1177 YK
-1188 RRAKKLK
+1188 PFPDEE
-1195 QINKSY
+1195 
-1201 SNWVDDD
+1201 V
-1208 YQPTPPETPGTLDN
+1208 GTLEN
-1222 NAKDKDAIA
+1222 NAKDKNAIA

-1239 QKRDWREELKQ
+1239 QKRAWREELKQ

-1323 TADMVE
+1323 AADMVE
-1329 QADETGVNLSENLLD
+1329 QKDETGINLSKDLLD
-1344 GILKNNIGNLRKL
+1344 GILNNNIDNLRKL

-1389 MKLKQMEARR
+1389 MELKQMEARR
-1399 KIAMEHD
+1399 KIVMEHD

-1415 YDSFNEMGFAAP
+1415 YDNFNEMGYAAP

-1434 TKKMVDGKEILD
+1434 TKKMVDGKEVLD

-1466 ELAQLYTIDVSTT
+1466 ELAQLYAIDVSTT
-1479 DGKGMLMK
+1479 DGKGVLMK
-1487 MLFGDDPDGMAA
+1487 ILFGDDPDGMAA

-1504 LGESEESWKAF
+1504 LGESEESWKSF

-1533 YDSTKKILDFWW
+1533 YDSAKKIVDFWW

-1560 IQNESN
+1560 MQNESN

-1608 NTKNKQLVDEA
+1608 NTKNKQLIDEA

-1708 AKRGR
+1708 AKRG
-1713 KNAQPDID
+1713 KKKAQPDID
-1721 AARANAKANAVT
+1721 AARANAKANYTDLNGIDWRNFGTESNPLWVRWAGDHYENKSGDAVYTKEDGTPLPNPNGSVPQSNEPPSAWKKRHPDGTIDDYNKEVKSLGGQVGTSMAGQTGASVAGAVT
-1733 MNTSDIGTAGNP
+1733 G
-1745 AHVIVDNETQSSDS
+1745 SSSFGDAATGIAMS
-1759 ISDKKTDVVVH
+1759 GADALLNAQIKKTSK
-1770 SESGG
+1770 SE
-1775 PDALPTVAH
+1775 
-1784 KDSPMATS
+1784 K
-1792 PILVPNNTE
+1792 E
-1801 RHGAGGLFKS
+1801 R
-1811 VAPDTMPSYP
+1811 
-1821 SKDKVSAELPVTIK
+1821 
-1835 DDNVVDSRSNS
+1835 
-1846 QEKSDLQ
+1846 
-1853 HESLSR
+1853 
-1859 VEEKRKGNFP
+1859 
-1869 SDFHPDLYPEITGN
+1869 
-1883 SKKESPVPSV
+1883 
-1893 DTKTYEPP
+1893 
-1901 ANAALKRAHN
+1901 
-1911 TNNPQNEENRE
+1911 
-1922 GVVGLGDIQ
+1922 
-1931 ENVRGLL
+1931 
-1938 EVAKDLQSKVSGRTD
+1938 
-1953 SNVGSPAEQ
+1953 
-1962 TEESDSSADSTSYF
+1962 
-1976 DPAHRTQKALPAD
+1976 
-1989 AQESQGKVR
+1989 
-1998 KSPSNQKQGSPAL
+1998 
-2011 KGVAEQA
+2011 
-2018 GVSFADAI
+2018 
-2026 TGQSS
+2026 
-2031 FAEAGAGI
+2031 
-2039 VMGGVN
+2039 
-2045 AALNADLGDSKKKKK
+2045 
-2060 EEKQRKKQLREEKKH
+2060 EKQLKKEKKH
-2075 QKALSKEVKQGTK
+2075 QKDLTK
-2088 EREKTTDKG
+2088 ETKKGLSDREKATGKG
-2097 VKNMTVTT
+2097 VKNITSTT

-2116 EAAQRTMF
+2116 VVAQQTITNATEA
-2124 GATDAALNATLVAKQ
+2124 GLNATLTAKQ
-2139 KNNDATAQS
+2139 KNNDETLKS
-2148 DAARTESEVTFSI
+2148 DANRTQGEVTFSI

-2182 VVMSTLMGFLQWAL
+2182 VVMSTLMGLLQWAL
-2196 SSALGGKK
+2196 NSALGGGKK
-2204 KNSTKGPNT
+2204 KNSTKSPNT

-2240 YWATE
+2240 YWAA
-2245 EDKPHNG
+2245 EDSNPHNG
-2252 VSLLTRPTATTI
+2252 VSLLTRPTATSI
-2264 NGRPSL
+2264 NGHPSL
-2270 VAENGP
+2270 VAEKGP

-2304 NYSGRRAYDTGNIAE
+2304 NYSGRHAYDTGNITEA
-2319 TSPTIA
+2319 SPTIA
-2325 AGTSVADEMVSYQ
+2325 AGSSVSDEMVSNQ
-2338 ANTNVALLQAVN
+2338 ATTNIALLQAVN